1 MSATKASTSE
11 RQTPSPKFWD
21 VAVICCCTLC
31 YSIFCCCCSTR
42 SAFIPYDLL
51 FIIAYSFRTNDAIT
65 PRHFVSLRSATPCT
79 SPALRN
85 ANYYNKEIRK
95 IHRRRIIN
103 SVSRCNA
110 GEKWAIP
117 SSVVIVS
124 CAHKQS
130 NESTTYVTNFTNGP
144 VDRLVRP
151 SSMGL
156 RIQAFCVKRN
166 VVEVVCSI
174 CRCRN
179 SLAFDQSVGY
189 VILLRY

>member
-11 RQTPSPKFWD
+11 RHLHLNSEMLLSFV
-21 VAVICCCTLC
+21 VAHCATVF
-31 YSIFCCCCSTR
+31 FCCCCSTR

-79 SPALRN
+79 SPALRK

-103 SVSRCNA
+103 SVSSCNA

-144 VDRLVRP
+144 VDKLVRP

-166 VVEVVCSI
+166 VIEVVCSI